1 MYAELLRKIDLT
13 VKFVVRRL
21 TCENNEVDI

>member
-1 MYAELLRKIDLT
+1 MYGELLRKIDLT

-21 TCENNEVDI
+21 TRENNEVDI